1 MFQGPWPLKKSH
13 SGTPHTGH
21 SRRLLSLE
29 NVSVKFGHVT
39 ALKEIHFEVGE
50 GEIVFV
56 TGPSGAGKTTLLRVL
71 GGDVHPS
78 EGRIFSLGGRGR
90 DTCFVV
96 PIFQDLRLI
105 GDYTLEANLLASFDP
120 SLYRN
125 RNEFASDML
134 ELAKVL
140 GIYDRLHLKLHKA
153 NGGLKQQISFL
164 RAILS
169 RPDVVLADEPTASLD
184 YESAKKIY
192 DILYLYNT
200 KRNLTVVWASHN
212 RDLVKKFS
220 GRIVHL
226 DKGRLIYSGHA
237 CFI

>member
-1 MFQGPWPLKKSH
+1 MFQGPSPLKNSNQAPLHK
-13 SGTPHTGH
+13 GH
-21 SRRLLSLE
+21 SRKLLSLE
-29 NVSVKFGHVT
+29 NVSVRFGAMT
-39 ALKEIHFEVGE
+39 ALREIHFEVGE
-50 GEIVFV
+50 GEIVFI
-56 TGPSGAGKTTLLRVL
+56 TGPSGAGKTTLLKVL
-71 GGDVHPS
+71 GGTVQPS
-78 EGRIFSLGGRGR
+78 EGRVFSLGKRSRG
-90 DTCFVV
+90 TCFVV

-105 GDYTLEANLLASFDP
+105 PDYTLEANLWASFDP
-120 SLYRN
+120 ALYRN
-125 RNEFASDML
+125 RDEFASDMQ

-140 GIYDRLHLKLHKA
+140 GITDRLHLRPHKA

-164 RAILS
+164 RAMLS

-192 DILYLYNT
+192 DILYLYNA
-200 KRNLTVVWASHN
+200 KRGLTVVWASHN

>member
-1 MFQGPWPLKKSH
+1 MFQGPWPLPKQDSTAHHK
-13 SGTPHTGH
+13 GLP
-21 SRRLLSLE
+21 RRLLSLE
-29 NVSVKFGHVT
+29 NVSVKFGGLT
-39 ALKEIHFEVGE
+39 ALREIHFEVGE

-71 GGDVHPS
+71 GGTVAPT
-78 EGRIFSLGGRGR
+78 EGRIFSSGSRGR
-90 DTCFVV
+90 NACFVV
-96 PIFQDLRLI
+96 PIFQDLRLVES
-105 GDYTLEANLLASFDP
+105 YSLEANLLASFDP
-120 SLYRN
+120 ALYRN
-125 RNEFASDML
+125 RDEFAGDML
-134 ELAKVL
+134 ELAKLL
-140 GIYDRLHLKLHKA
+140 GIRERLHLKVSKA
-153 NGGLKQQISFL
+153 NGGLKQQVSFL

-169 RPDVVLADEPTASLD
+169 RPDVILADEPTASLD

-192 DILYLYNT
+192 DILYLYNV